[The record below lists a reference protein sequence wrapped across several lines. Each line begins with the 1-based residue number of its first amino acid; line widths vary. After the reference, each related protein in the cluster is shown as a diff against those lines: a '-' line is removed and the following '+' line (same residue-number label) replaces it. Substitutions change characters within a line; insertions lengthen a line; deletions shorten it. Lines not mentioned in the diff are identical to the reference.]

1 MKVAIP
7 INRPRE
13 EGDLRVSSHFGK
25 AYAFAIADT
34 ESGKVEV
41 VENPRMALG
50 LQHGAGRY
58 IAEMFAQKGVKAV
71 LLREIGQGAFRH
83 LTALGIK
90 IYLVPKEVKTVEEA
104 LKLFKEGK
112 LNLLLEPNEPPHE
125 H

>member
-25 AYAFAIADT
+25 AHAFAIADT
-34 ESGKVEV
+34 ESGEIEV
-41 VENPRMALG
+41 VENPRVALG
-50 LQHGAGRY
+50 LQHGAGKY
-58 IAEMFAQKGVKAV
+58 IAEMFDQKGVKVV
-71 LLREIGQGAFRH
+71 LLREIGQGAFKH
-83 LTALGIK
+83 LSQRGIK
-90 IYLVPKEVKTVEEA
+90 IYLVPKEVKTVQEA
-104 LKLFKEGK
+104 IELFKGGK

>member
-1 MKVAIP
+1 MRVAIP

-25 AYAFAIADT
+25 AYAFAIVDT

-41 VENPRMALG
+41 VENPRVALG
-50 LQHGAGRY
+50 IQHGAGKY
-58 IAEMFAQKGVKAV
+58 ITDMFAQKGVKAV
-71 LLREIGQGAFRH
+71 LLREIGAGAFGH

-90 IYLVPKEVKTVEEA
+90 IYLVPKEVKTVQEA
-104 LKLFKEGK
+104 VKLFKEGK

>member
-7 INRPRE
+7 INRPRG

-25 AYAFAIADT
+25 AYAFAIVDT
-34 ESGKVEV
+34 ESGEVEV
-41 VENPRMALG
+41 VENPRVALG

-58 IAEMFAQKGVKAV
+58 IAEMLDQKGVKAV
-71 LLREIGQGAFRH
+71 PLREIGQGAFKH
-83 LTALGIK
+83 LSQRGIK
-90 IYLVPKEVKTVEEA
+90 IYLVPKEVKTVQEA
-104 LKLFKEGK
+104 IELFKGGK